1 MDIRAVRTVW
11 LAIGVAVASAI
22 VPVASGSPETSP
34 RDTRAVTRAKIIQVE
49 VSSRYLG
56 SHDSG
61 LEVTEASSSAV
72 IESFTLLSPD
82 LTEARIVPAA
92 RGIYYAICPVG
103 ATCPYPARRL
113 ARTPATFLPRRLAL
127 ELALR
132 TFRDTTAD
140 VVAVSLPTASFVLF
154 VIERAD
160 LADDHLVAAARALR
174 GDPDRSPSPAL
185 RALVDRM
192 TRSRIFAFTG
202 LEPTPSG
209 RDSLAAVPLW
219 PDAWPKV
226 PE

>member
-1 MDIRAVRTVW
+1 MDIRTAWTA
-11 LAIGVAVASAI
+11 LGVIAASLMSIPVAGGMPGESGTHGAPAVA
-22 VPVASGSPETSP
+22 
-34 RDTRAVTRAKIIQVE
+34 RARTIQVDT
-49 VSSRYLG
+49 SNRYLG
-56 SHDSG
+56 SDGTG

-72 IESFTLLSPD
+72 IESFTLLSPN

-113 ARTPATFLPRRLAL
+113 ARTPASFLPRRLAL
-127 ELALR
+127 ELAVR

-140 VVAVSLPTASFVLF
+140 VVAVSLPTARFVLF

-160 LADDHLVAAARALR
+160 LADDHLIATARALR

-185 RALVDRM
+185 RALVDRV
-192 TRSRIFAFTG
+192 TQSRIFAFVG

-219 PDAWPKV
+219 PNARLKV

>member
-1 MDIRAVRTVW
+1 MDVRTTWAV
-11 LAIGVAVASAI
+11 IGVIAASLLS
-22 VPVASGSPETSP
+22 VPVAAGTPDTGTRESPALVHART
-34 RDTRAVTRAKIIQVE
+34 IQGDA
-49 VSSRYLG
+49 SSRYLG
-56 SHDSG
+56 SHGTG

-82 LTEARIVPAA
+82 LTDARIVSAA

-113 ARTPATFLPRRLAL
+113 ARAPASFLPRRLAL
-127 ELALR
+127 ELAVR

-154 VIERAD
+154 VIERGD
-160 LADDHLVAAARALR
+160 LADDHLIAAARALR

-185 RALVDRM
+185 RALVDRV
-192 TRSRIFAFTG
+192 TRPRIFAFVG
-202 LEPTPSG
+202 LESTPSG

-219 PDAWPKV
+219 PNAPPKE